1 MELSLGEMLL
11 IALAIV
17 VLFGPDK
24 LPEIARGLGEGV
36 RKMKGAVE
44 DIKTEIMK
52 EADNPVSEIKKEIE
66 KVKEAAKEANPIN
79 HLKEDLLSSNSS
91 KNSVDNSSIEEKPIL
106 KPSEDENYEGPVS
119 R

>member
-1 MELSLGEMLL
+1 MELSIGEMLM

-36 RKMKGAVE
+36 RKMRGAVD

-66 KVKEAAKEANPIN
+66 KVKQSAQEFNP
-79 HLKEDLLSSNSS
+79 LGDKKLESFAQQETPKVDL
-91 KNSVDNSSIEEKPIL
+91 
-106 KPSEDENYEGPVS
+106 SEDDSHEGPVS

>member
-66 KVKEAAKEANPIN
+66 KVKQSAQEFNPLAEKNTQEALAQRTPKIY
-79 HLKEDLLSSNSS
+79 L
-91 KNSVDNSSIEEKPIL
+91 
-106 KPSEDENYEGPVS
+106 SEDDTHQGPVS

>member
-66 KVKEAAKEANPIN
+66 KVKQSAQEFNPLAKKNTQEALAQQTPKI
-79 HLKEDLLSSNSS
+79 DL
-91 KNSVDNSSIEEKPIL
+91 
-106 KPSEDENYEGPVS
+106 SEDDTHQGPVS

>member
-66 KVKEAAKEANPIN
+66 KVKQSAQEFNPLAEKNTQEALSQQTPKI
-79 HLKEDLLSSNSS
+79 DL
-91 KNSVDNSSIEEKPIL
+91 
-106 KPSEDENYEGPVS
+106 SEDDTHQGPVS

>member
-1 MELSLGEMLL
+1 MEVGFSEMLV
-11 IALAIV
+11 IALVIV

-36 RKMKGAVE
+36 RKMRGAVD

-66 KVKEAAKEANPIN
+66 KVKQSAQDFNPLADENNQPLIT
-79 HLKEDLLSSNSS
+79 
-91 KNSVDNSSIEEKPIL
+91 DNSPKPDL
-106 KPSEDENYEGPVS
+106 ANDDTHEGPVS

>member
-1 MELSLGEMLL
+1 MEFSLGEMLL

-66 KVKEAAKEANPIN
+66 KVKQSAQEFNPLAEKNTQEALAQRTPKI
-79 HLKEDLLSSNSS
+79 DL
-91 KNSVDNSSIEEKPIL
+91 
-106 KPSEDENYEGPVS
+106 SEDDTHQGPVS

>member
-1 MELSLGEMLL
+1 MELSIGEMLM

-36 RKMKGAVE
+36 RKMRGAVD

-52 EADNPVSEIKKEIE
+52 EADNPVSEIKKEID
-66 KVKEAAKEANPIN
+66 KVKQSAQDYNPLADRKTETFITEETP
-79 HLKEDLLSSNSS
+79 KKIDL
-91 KNSVDNSSIEEKPIL
+91 
-106 KPSEDENYEGPVS
+106 SEDDSHEGPVS

>member
-1 MELSLGEMLL
+1 MELSIGEMLM

-36 RKMKGAVE
+36 RKMRGAVD

-52 EADNPVSEIKKEIE
+52 EADNPLSEIKKEIDN
-66 KVKEAAKEANPIN
+66 VKKSAQDYNPM
-79 HLKEDLLSSNSS
+79 SN
-91 KNSVDNSSIEEKPIL
+91 NSLPTTEEKPKIDFS
-106 KPSEDENYEGPVS
+106 KDDSHEGPVS

>member
-1 MELSLGEMLL
+1 MELSIGEMLM

-36 RKMKGAVE
+36 RKMRGAVD

-52 EADNPVSEIKKEIE
+52 EADNPLSEIKSEIE
-66 KVKEAAKEANPIN
+66 KVKTSAQDYNPLN
-79 HLKEDLLSSNSS
+79 DPRTETPS
-91 KNSVDNSSIEEKPIL
+91 EEIPQI
-106 KPSEDENYEGPVS
+106 KPSDDDSYEGPVS

>member
-24 LPEIARGLGEGV
+24 LPEIARGLGQGV

-52 EADNPVSEIKKEIE
+52 EADNPVSEIKREIE
-66 KVKEAAKEANPIN
+66 KVKQSAQEYNPLAEKNTQEELAQQTPKI
-79 HLKEDLLSSNSS
+79 DL
-91 KNSVDNSSIEEKPIL
+91 
-106 KPSEDENYEGPVS
+106 SEDDTHQGPVS

>member
-1 MELSLGEMLL
+1 MELSLGEMLM

-36 RKMKGAVE
+36 RKMRGAVD

-66 KVKEAAKEANPIN
+66 KVKQSAQDYNPLADKSSQPLISDN
-79 HLKEDLLSSNSS
+79 TPKPDLSSDDSH
-91 KNSVDNSSIEEKPIL
+91 
-106 KPSEDENYEGPVS
+106 EGPVS

>member
-1 MELSLGEMLL
+1 MELSLGEMLM

-36 RKMKGAVE
+36 RKMRGAVD

-52 EADNPVSEIKKEIE
+52 EGDNPISDIKKEID
-66 KVKEAAKEANPIN
+66 KVKQSAQDFNPLAEHKKNDFLEQETSKIN
-79 HLKEDLLSSNSS
+79 L
-91 KNSVDNSSIEEKPIL
+91 
-106 KPSEDENYEGPVS
+106 SEDDTHEGPVS

>member
-1 MELSLGEMLL
+1 MELSIGEMLM

-36 RKMKGAVE
+36 RKMRGAVD

-52 EADNPVSEIKKEIE
+52 EGDNPLSEIKKEIDN
-66 KVKEAAKEANPIN
+66 VKKSVQDYNPVANKPHSAA
-79 HLKEDLLSSNSS
+79 D
-91 KNSVDNSSIEEKPIL
+91 EKPKIDL
-106 KPSEDENYEGPVS
+106 SDDETHQGPVS

>member
-66 KVKEAAKEANPIN
+66 KVKKSAQEFNPLAEKNTQEALAQRTPKI
-79 HLKEDLLSSNSS
+79 DL
-91 KNSVDNSSIEEKPIL
+91 
-106 KPSEDENYEGPVS
+106 SEDDTHQGPVS

>member
-1 MELSLGEMLL
+1 MELSIGEMLM

-36 RKMKGAVE
+36 RKMRGAVD

-52 EADNPVSEIKKEIE
+52 EVDNPVSEIKKEIE
-66 KVKEAAKEANPIN
+66 KVKQSAQEFNPLAEKKN
-79 HLKEDLLSSNSS
+79 DSFLKQETPKIDL
-91 KNSVDNSSIEEKPIL
+91 
-106 KPSEDENYEGPVS
+106 SEDDSHEGPVS

>member
-24 LPEIARGLGEGV
+24 LPEIARGLGQGV

-44 DIKTEIMK
+44 DIKTEIMQ

-66 KVKEAAKEANPIN
+66 KVKQSVQDYNPLADAKNNPVVETP
-79 HLKEDLLSSNSS
+79 KVDL
-91 KNSVDNSSIEEKPIL
+91 
-106 KPSEDENYEGPVS
+106 SEDDSHEGPVS

>member
-1 MELSLGEMLL
+1 MELSIGEMLM

-36 RKMKGAVE
+36 RKMRGAVD

-66 KVKEAAKEANPIN
+66 KVKQSAQEFNPLADKKNEAF
-79 HLKEDLLSSNSS
+79 LKQEMPKIDL
-91 KNSVDNSSIEEKPIL
+91 
-106 KPSEDENYEGPVS
+106 SEDDTHEGPVS

>member
-1 MELSLGEMLL
+1 MELSLGEILL
-11 IALAIV
+11 IALAMV

-66 KVKEAAKEANPIN
+66 KVKQSAQEFNPLAEKNTQKALAQQTPKI
-79 HLKEDLLSSNSS
+79 DL
-91 KNSVDNSSIEEKPIL
+91 
-106 KPSEDENYEGPVS
+106 SEDDTHQGPVS

>member
-66 KVKEAAKEANPIN
+66 GFTESIN
-79 HLKEDLLSSNSS
+79 EIRGHL
-91 KNSVDNSSIEEKPIL
+91 
-106 KPSEDENYEGPVS
+106 
-119 R
+119 

>member
-66 KVKEAAKEANPIN
+66 FMLSEKMIDDAQKAA
-79 HLKEDLLSSNSS
+79 STS
-91 KNSVDNSSIEEKPIL
+91 K
-106 KPSEDENYEGPVS
+106 
-119 R
+119 

>member
-1 MELSLGEMLL
+1 LYYGIELRRNAADCLGNRCF
-11 IALAIV
+11 IW
-17 VLFGPDK
+17 PDK

-66 KVKEAAKEANPIN
+66 KVKQSAQNSILWRKKIRRK
-79 HLKEDLLSSNSS
+79 HLHSKPQKSIFPRTILTKVLLA
-91 KNSVDNSSIEEKPIL
+91 DNL
-106 KPSEDENYEGPVS
+106 
-119 R
+119 

>member
-66 KVKEAAKEANPIN
+66 KVKQSAQEFNPLAEKNTQEALAQQTSKI
-79 HLKEDLLSSNSS
+79 DL
-91 KNSVDNSSIEEKPIL
+91 
-106 KPSEDENYEGPVS
+106 SEDDTHQGPVS